1 MWTYRFICLCN
12 NLVHFKIR
20 IILRDCKCNFK
31 LPYKHRRQCPIHNS
45 TLHSFVWS
53 SMNYTSLFYSFK
65 IWIKKLKTH
74 QYLPHQWDKGFKGT
88 TVNQALPFFHEV
100 SLEITL
106 TVPLTCL
113 WIRITTLI
121 CTRYFFDIR
130 SSAGIS
136 QTKGFRIITFSF
148 PTNKKLLLLEYLV

>member
-1 MWTYRFICLCN
+1 MWTFRFICLCN

-31 LPYKHRRQCPIHNS
+31 LPSKHRWQCPIHNS
-45 TLHSFVWS
+45 TLLSIALFDQAWIRYQCFVPLYL
-53 SMNYTSLFYSFK
+53 N
-65 IWIKKLKTH
+65 KKAKNASI
-74 QYLPHQWDKGFKGT
+74 KGFKGT
-88 TVNQALPFFHEV
+88 TVKQALPFLHGV

-130 SSAGIS
+130 SSAGIA

-148 PTNKKLLLLEYLV
+148 PTNKNLLLLEYLL